1 MSISFTMFDNE
12 IREFITS
19 NFPDKTSTK
28 ILDVGVGAGK
38 FRQLLYDYVLLDGV
52 EVWEPNIK
60 KYYLRSRYNRVFAY
74 RIQLLRKDYLQS
86 YDLVIFGDVLEH
98 MNVEEAQ
105 CLMNTNK
112 ARLMEIR
119 LKNIYKMT

>member
-19 NFPDKTSTK
+19 NFPNRTATK

-52 EVWEPNIK
+52 EAWQSTIDQ
-60 KYYLRSRYNRVFAY
+60 YYLRSRYNRLFAY

-105 CLMNTNK
+105 TGLNRCNGTVLI
-112 ARLMEIR
+112 AVA
-119 LKNIYKMT
+119 Y